1 MLEIDSVTVRF
12 GGVRPLEDVSLAV
25 APGVSGLVGPN
36 GAGKTTML
44 NVLSGFVVPVAG
56 SVAVGGQPLDGISPH
71 RRARWGLRRT
81 FQQEQLVLTL
91 SARDNVQLAV
101 ENIGA
106 PRGDVERVLDAVG
119 LGETQ
124 RPAAELSMLERR
136 LLELAKAM
144 VGRPRLVLLD
154 EPGAGL
160 ADADAATLV
169 PLINGLAA
177 AGDTVVLLVDH
188 DMELVQNVCTH
199 LAVLD
204 FGRLIAEGPTSAV
217 LVDPVVKRA
226 YLGTEEVAS

>member
-1 MLEIDSVTVRF
+1 MLEIRSVTVQF
-12 GGVRPLEDVSLAV
+12 GGVRPLEDVSFTV

-56 SVAVGGQPLDGISPH
+56 SVAVGGERLDGISPH

-91 SARDNVQLAV
+91 TARDNVQLAV

-106 PRGDVERVLDAVG
+106 PRGDVQRVLDTVG
-119 LGETQ
+119 LGGVH
-124 RPAAELSMLERR
+124 RPAAQLSMLERR

-160 ADADAATLV
+160 AEADAATLV

-177 AGDTVVLLVDH
+177 AEDTVVLLVDH
-188 DMELVQNVCTH
+188 DMELVQNVCTQ

-204 FGRLIAEGPTSAV
+204 FGRLIADGPTPEV

-226 YLGTEEVAS
+226 YLGTEEVV